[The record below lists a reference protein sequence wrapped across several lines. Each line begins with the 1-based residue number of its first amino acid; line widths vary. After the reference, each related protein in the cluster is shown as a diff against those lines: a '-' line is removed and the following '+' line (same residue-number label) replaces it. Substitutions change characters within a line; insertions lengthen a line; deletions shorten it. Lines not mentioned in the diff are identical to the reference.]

1 MAIKVKELKDDI
13 ILDVKVNKAY
23 YMMLKSTLFYLF
35 QQQSDEALREESLKR
50 IMTGKYE
57 DMNDL
62 ERSFYTITIM
72 LAEIEKVAKEKDAYD
87 EKEVLEPGDEGYV
100 APTLG

>member
-62 ERSFYTITIM
+62 ERSFYTVTIM
-72 LAEIEKVAKEKDAYD
+72 LAEIEKVAKEKDAYN

>member
-62 ERSFYTITIM
+62 ERSFYTVTIL

-100 APTLG
+100 APTQG

>member
-35 QQQSDEALREESLKR
+35 QQQSDESLREESLKR

-62 ERSFYTITIM
+62 ERSFYTVTIM

-100 APTLG
+100 APTQD

>member
-100 APTLG
+100 APTQG

>member
-62 ERSFYTITIM
+62 ERSFYTVTIM

-87 EKEVLEPGDEGYV
+87 EKEVLEPNDEGYV

>member
-62 ERSFYTITIM
+62 ERSFYTVTIM

-87 EKEVLEPGDEGYV
+87 EKEVLEPGDEGYI
-100 APTLG
+100 APTQG

>member
-87 EKEVLEPGDEGYV
+87 EKEVLEPGDEGYI

>member
-35 QQQSDEALREESLKR
+35 QQQPDESKREESLKT
-50 IMTGKYE
+50 IMSGKYE
-57 DMNDL
+57 NMNEL

-72 LAEIEKVAKEKDAYD
+72 LAEIEKVAKDSDGYT
-87 EKEVLEPGDEGYV
+87 EKEILEPEDEGYV
-100 APTLG
+100 APTLS

>member
-35 QQQSDEALREESLKR
+35 QQQSDETVREESLKR

-72 LAEIEKVAKEKDAYD
+72 LAEIEKVAKEQDAYN
-87 EKEVLEPGDEGYV
+87 EKEILEPGDEGYV
-100 APTLG
+100 APTQD

>member
-87 EKEVLEPGDEGYV
+87 EKEVLEPGDEGYI
-100 APTLG
+100 APTQG

>member
-35 QQQSDEALREESLKR
+35 QQQSDEAVREASLKR

-72 LAEIEKVAKEKDAYD
+72 LAEIEKIAKEQDAYE
-87 EKEVLEPGDEGYV
+87 EKEILEPGDEGFV
-100 APTLG
+100 APTLD

>member
-1 MAIKVKELKDDI
+1 MAYLFDPIQSARSFDRLCS
-13 ILDVKVNKAY
+13 VN
-23 YMMLKSTLFYLF
+23 LFTPTLFYLF
-35 QQQSDEALREESLKR
+35 QQESDTSKREESLKT

-57 DMNDL
+57 DMNEL

-87 EKEVLEPGDEGYV
+87 EKEVLEPGDEGFID
-100 APTLG
+100 PNLG

>member
-35 QQQSDEALREESLKR
+35 QQQSDESKREESLKT
-50 IMTGKYE
+50 IMSGKYE
-57 DMNDL
+57 NMNDL

-72 LAEIEKVAKEKDAYD
+72 LAEIEKIAKEKDFYV
-87 EKEVLEPGDEGYV
+87 EKEILEPEDEGYV
-100 APTLG
+100 APTLS

>member
-62 ERSFYTITIM
+62 ERSFYTVTIM

-87 EKEVLEPGDEGYV
+87 EKEVLEPGDEGYI

>member
-1 MAIKVKELKDDI
+1 MAVKVKELKEDV
-13 ILDVKVNKAY
+13 ILDIQVNKAY

-35 QQQSDEALREESLKR
+35 QQESDTNKREESLKT

-57 DMNDL
+57 NMNDL
-62 ERSFYTITIM
+62 ERSFYTITIL

-87 EKEVLEPGDEGYV
+87 EKEVLEPGEEGFV
-100 APTLG
+100 DPNLG

>member
-35 QQQSDEALREESLKR
+35 QQQSDEAVREESLKR

-72 LAEIEKVAKEKDAYD
+72 LAEIEKVAKEQDAYN
-87 EKEVLEPGDEGYV
+87 EKEILEPGDEGYV
-100 APTLG
+100 APTQD

>member
-35 QQQSDEALREESLKR
+35 QQQSDEAVREASLKR

-72 LAEIEKVAKEKDAYD
+72 LAEIEKIAKEQDAYE
-87 EKEVLEPGDEGYV
+87 EKEILEPGDEGFV
-100 APTLG
+100 APTQD

>member
-62 ERSFYTITIM
+62 ERSFYTVTIM